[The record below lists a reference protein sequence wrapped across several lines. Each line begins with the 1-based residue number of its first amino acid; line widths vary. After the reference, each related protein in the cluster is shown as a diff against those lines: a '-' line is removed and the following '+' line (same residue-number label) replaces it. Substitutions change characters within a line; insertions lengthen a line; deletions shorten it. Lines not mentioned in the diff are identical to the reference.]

1 MLKPFRKILLPA
13 VSVALVAAVACGSP
27 LPDAA
32 KSPDAPIVRDASET
46 EVPAAGSAVNVIDEG
61 ALQEFSRLA
70 PAIERVYD
78 ERFFNQAVPRDAII
92 PIYEPQFVDQSEIEI
107 WPGELVMGVEIN
119 GEAHAYP
126 IGLMRKR
133 EIVNDVIGGVPVLVT
148 WCPLCFTGLTHD
160 RRLDGEVMTFGN
172 QGALFMTAMTW
183 FDHSTESVWSQPW
196 GSAITGPLA
205 GKTLL
210 QIPSEVLLYGAWLER
225 YPDTKILIDE
235 RGEHFGRQLPKTDF
249 VIGVAVQEDAVGF
262 YFPSAKKA
270 GLINHHVGEFPVA
283 VFVNEETGAID
294 VYLRRVVGS
303 LTGKEVDAPDEL
315 TFEKDESGVV
325 RDIETGSIW
334 NIQRGL
340 ATEGPLRGTVLQS
353 LPYTSA
359 FDWAWED
366 FYPATELW
374 GEKPIDPLP
383 EFYG

>member
-1 MLKPFRKILLPA
+1 MPNFMPGRNIFLLA
-13 VSVALVAAVACGSP
+13 VSFALFAVVACGSSQSDGEAP
-27 LPDAA
+27 ASAA
-32 KSPDAPIVRDASET
+32 EPGVALDST
-46 EVPAAGSAVNVIDEG
+46 VNVIDEE
-61 ALQEFSRLA
+61 ALQEFTRLA
-70 PAIERVYD
+70 PVLERVYD
-78 ERFFNQAVPRDAII
+78 ERLFYQAVPPDAIV
-92 PIYEPQFVDQSEIEI
+92 PIYEPKFVEQNEIEI
-107 WPGELVMGVEIN
+107 WPGEMVMGVEIN

-133 EIVNDVIGGVPVLVT
+133 EIVNDVVGGVPILVT
-148 WCPLCFTGLTHD
+148 WCPLCFTGLAHD

-183 FDHSTESVWSQPW
+183 FDHATESVWSQPW

-205 GKTLL
+205 GKSLT

-225 YPDTKILIDE
+225 HPDTKVLIDE
-235 RGEHFGRQLPKTDF
+235 RGEHFGRQLPNNAF
-249 VIGVAVQEDAVGF
+249 VIGVAVQDAAVGF

-270 GLINHHVGEFPVA
+270 GLINHQIGEFPVA

-303 LTGKEVDAPDEL
+303 LVNSEVEAPEQL
-315 TFEKDESGVV
+315 TFERDETGAI
-325 RDIETGSIW
+325 RDIETGSVW

-340 ATEGPLRGTVLQS
+340 AIEGPLRGAALQS

-366 FYPATELW
+366 FYPGTELW
-374 GEKPIDPLP
+374 GEKPIVPLP

>member
-1 MLKPFRKILLPA
+1 MFNPGRKVLLLA
-13 VSVALVAAVACGSP
+13 AAAALFAAAACGSS
-27 LPDAA
+27 LTDAEA
-32 KSPDAPIVRDASET
+32 PASAPIPD
-46 EVPAAGSAVNVIDEG
+46 SAINVIDEA
-61 ALQEFSRLA
+61 ALDDFARLA
-70 PAIERVYD
+70 SSQERVYD
-78 ERFFNQAVPRDAII
+78 ERFFNQVVPPDAII
-92 PIYEPQFVDQSEIEI
+92 PIYEPKFVGQGEIEI
-107 WPGELVMGVEIN
+107 WPGEMVMGVEIN

-133 EIVNDVIGGVPVLVT
+133 EIVNDVVGGVPILVT
-148 WCPLCFTGLTHD
+148 WCPLCFTGLAHD

-183 FDHSTESVWSQPW
+183 FDHATESVWSQPW

-205 GKTLL
+205 GKALV

-225 YPDTKILIDE
+225 HPDTKVLIDE
-235 RGEHFGRQLPKTDF
+235 RGEHFGRQLPNNNF
-249 VIGVAVQEDAVGF
+249 VIGVAVQDAAVGF

-270 GLINHHVGEFPVA
+270 GLINHQIGEFPVV

-303 LTGKEVDAPDEL
+303 LVSSEVEAPEQL
-315 TFEKDESGVV
+315 TFERDESGAI
-325 RDIETGSIW
+325 RDIETGSVW

-340 ATEGPLRGTVLQS
+340 AIEGPLRGAALQS

-366 FYPATELW
+366 FYPGTELW
-374 GEKPIDPLP
+374 GEKPIVPLP